1 VCHVSEGMTRLVHIA
16 DLHFGDESRRLV
28 DSLAAYCQD
37 DPPDA
42 VIATGDFTQAGRRRE
57 FGLARA
63 FLESLNVPV
72 VGAPGNHDV
81 PVYALDH
88 RILTPWQRFHRM
100 VGPVVSPRLKTDA
113 FHVETLHTARRA
125 QWRLDWSLGRV
136 SRRDIRNLVARFD
149 PEDPA
154 LRIAA
159 CHHPLITPEGGAGR
173 GRTQRGPETAAELA
187 RHCSLVLTGHL
198 HRTFALPAKDGE
210 NTCWFVGAST
220 AFSGRTRIEPAGFN
234 EIVLEGE
241 AIRLIHHEADEAGQ
255 FHPAREQ
262 VLPLQAR

>member
-1 VCHVSEGMTRLVHIA
+1 MCHVPDGMTRLLHIA
-16 DLHFGDESRRLV
+16 DLHFGDESRSLV
-28 DSLAAYCQD
+28 ESLAEYCQGH
-37 DPPDA
+37 PPDA

-57 FGLARA
+57 FAQARA
-63 FLESLNVPV
+63 FFDSLKVPII
-72 VGAPGNHDV
+72 GAPGNHDV
-81 PVYALDH
+81 PVYAVDH
-88 RILTPWQRFHRM
+88 RVLTPWQRFHRL

-136 SRRDIRNLVARFD
+136 SRRDVKNLVARFD
-149 PEDPA
+149 LDDAA

-159 CHHPLITPEGGAGR
+159 CHHPLITPDDAAGR
-173 GRTQRGPETAAELA
+173 GRTRRGPETASELA

-198 HRTFALPAKDGE
+198 HRTFALPVEAGN

-234 EIVLEGE
+234 ELVLERE
-241 AIRLIHHEADEAGQ
+241 AIRLVHHEADAAGR
-255 FHPAREQ
+255 FHPARDQ
-262 VLPLQAR
+262 TLPLRA